1 MAMEHILQQLNM
13 GTLIEKFREQKMDPS
28 VILSSSDSELA
39 RLGVSTIGDRVR
51 LRELC
56 KEAEENTRQPQSAM
70 RVSICT

>member
-13 GTLIEKFREQKMDPS
+13 GTLIEKFREQRMDPS

-39 RLGVSTIGDRVR
+39 RLGVSTV
-51 LRELC
+51 
-56 KEAEENTRQPQSAM
+56 EAEENTRQPQSAM